1 MYLFTTNVYTLL
13 SNAIHHNSIHQIKR
27 VHITIIDAYLETML
41 QVFVTNEP
49 STLYGSLC
57 IYNTHEPIKKIETN
71 FYEAHKNMHFHI
83 HPIKNNFLFG
93 TLSSIP

>member
-1 MYLFTTNVYTLL
+1 
-13 SNAIHHNSIHQIKR
+13 
-27 VHITIIDAYLETML
+27 ML

-49 STLYGSLC
+49 STLYVGILVLC
-57 IYNTHEPIKKIETN
+57 THEPIIKKKFETN

-93 TLSSIP
+93 TLSSIPYSKPIRHTCGIYVNGTYFNQ